1 MIDEYIARSIETP
14 KRLRSGVEAVCPTD
28 PITFSD
34 VPIIEGRVNFRPEK
48 SATKDQIA
56 AAQAFIAT
64 FDWSPEAT
72 QEWIESKEPHL
83 KAAKDNSAQM
93 VVEIDAFLAAASK
106 AEVAELR
113 AEAIASALRQ
123 KTLIQAVERLA
134 GKQ

>member
-14 KRLRSGVEAVCPTD
+14 KRLREGIEALCPTL
-28 PITFSD
+28 PITFGD
-34 VPIIEGRVNFRPEK
+34 VPIMEGRFNFRPDE

-56 AAQAFIAT
+56 AAQAFIDA
-64 FDWSPEAT
+64 FDWSSEAT

-93 VVEIDAFLAAASK
+93 VAEIDAFLAAASK
-106 AEVAELR
+106 AELAELR

-134 GKQ
+134 GK